1 MKNMFQSKP
10 CDHSAGEHYSTSGST
25 VWITRWITQSAILLE
40 ALRGEKVEQVKKLFE
55 IVLQRGSSQEQLIV
69 DSVAIQNS
77 EKLSIDLLI
86 IIH

>member
-1 MKNMFQSKP
+1 M
-10 CDHSAGEHYSTSGST
+10 
-25 VWITRWITQSAILLE
+25 QSAILLE

-69 DSVAIQNS
+69 DFVAIQNS

>member
-1 MKNMFQSKP
+1 MQP
-10 CDHSAGEHYSTSGST
+10 
-25 VWITRWITQSAILLE
+25 AILLE

-69 DSVAIQNS
+69 DFVAVQNS

-86 IIH
+86 IKYRFNTSIY

>member
-1 MKNMFQSKP
+1 M
-10 CDHSAGEHYSTSGST
+10 
-25 VWITRWITQSAILLE
+25 QSAILLE

-69 DSVAIQNS
+69 DFVAIQNS

-86 IIH
+86 IKYRFNKLIY

>member
-1 MKNMFQSKP
+1 M
-10 CDHSAGEHYSTSGST
+10 
-25 VWITRWITQSAILLE
+25 QSAILLE

-69 DSVAIQNS
+69 DFVAVQNS

-86 IIH
+86 IKYRFNTFIY

>member
-1 MKNMFQSKP
+1 M
-10 CDHSAGEHYSTSGST
+10 
-25 VWITRWITQSAILLE
+25 QSAILLE

-69 DSVAIQNS
+69 DFVAVQNS

-86 IIH
+86 IKYRFNKLIY

>member
-1 MKNMFQSKP
+1 M
-10 CDHSAGEHYSTSGST
+10 
-25 VWITRWITQSAILLE
+25 QSAILLE

-69 DSVAIQNS
+69 DFVAVQNS

-86 IIH
+86 INYRFNKLIY

>member
-1 MKNMFQSKP
+1 M
-10 CDHSAGEHYSTSGST
+10 
-25 VWITRWITQSAILLE
+25 QSAILLK

-69 DSVAIQNS
+69 DFVAIQNS

-86 IIH
+86 IKYRFNKLIY

>member
-1 MKNMFQSKP
+1 M
-10 CDHSAGEHYSTSGST
+10 
-25 VWITRWITQSAILLE
+25 QSAILLE

-69 DSVAIQNS
+69 DFVAIQNS

-86 IIH
+86 IIY